1 MILSWLAALAVVL
14 VFGVVIRV
22 FGQRAAQRGG
32 DKSRSHGDRR

>member
-14 VFGVVIRV
+14 VFGFVVRV

-32 DKSRSHGDRR
+32 DEPGSHGERR